1 MIHEV
6 IINAACPCP
15 VRPSVKCLG
24 KWNYVSAIIFTLK
37 NFNRKNSKT
46 FVKSL
51 TCTFQL
57 SNWNVSRDKNLVKK
71 IKFGDNPST
80 DVVPKNNYDPSAPND
95 TYFGN
100 DSMNRLKRDLQKFLP
115 SSGFFVILRP

>member
-1 MIHEV
+1 M
-6 IINAACPCP
+6 
-15 VRPSVKCLG
+15 
-24 KWNYVSAIIFTLK
+24 
-37 NFNRKNSKT
+37 
-46 FVKSL
+46 

-57 SNWNVSRDKNLVKK
+57 SKWNVSRDKNLVKK

-95 TYFGN
+95 TYLGN